1 MKYDSM
7 KMSGCQGLND
17 INSIYLADFYMLLLS
32 GEPDSGIEKERK
44 VVHVALH
51 PKFVNNI
58 SLGLV
63 NHFNKLINQW
73 HPQLNGLLAGYGR
86 LQLKRPTGNMIN
98 EEAHLHLDVQSD
110 FWIFRPTVGRRL
122 KGDFFNAF

>member
-1 MKYDSM
+1 
-7 KMSGCQGLND
+7 
-17 INSIYLADFYMLLLS
+17 MLLLS

-98 EEAHLHLDVQSD
+98 EEAHLHLDVQSE
-110 FWIFRPTVGRRL
+110 FWIFRPTVGRQL
-122 KGDFFNAF
+122 KGEIIFQC